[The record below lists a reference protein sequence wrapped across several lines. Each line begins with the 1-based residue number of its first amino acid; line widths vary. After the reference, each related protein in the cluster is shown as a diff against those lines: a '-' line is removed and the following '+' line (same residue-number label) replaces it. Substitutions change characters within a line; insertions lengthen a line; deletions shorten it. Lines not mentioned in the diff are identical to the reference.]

1 MREEEEGEGRR
12 RNKKPS
18 HNMNTGKLY
27 SLLSSPRN
35 VLRLTGPFS
44 LGEAHSW
51 VSYCLPDIPDQPS
64 GDDVNTLHFRSTF
77 IDTQLECTYK

>member
-1 MREEEEGEGRR
+1 MGGRKR
-12 RNKKPS
+12 KLSSS
-18 HNMNTGKLY
+18 HDLSTGHLAIFF
-27 SLLSSPRN
+27 LSSPCN

-44 LGEAHSW
+44 MGEAHSW

-64 GDDVNTLHFRSTF
+64 SDDVNTLQFRSTF

>member
-1 MREEEEGEGRR
+1 MLD
-12 RNKKPS
+12 NS
-18 HNMNTGKLY
+18 I
-27 SLLSSPRN
+27 LLSSPRN